1 MPLTGLDLRAER
13 RAAEITV
20 VDIAARMGL
29 SRQAVHALERAA
41 IVKTDRALLYHSAL
55 RDAKLAARDVA

>member
-1 MPLTGLDLRAER
+1 MPYTGPDLRADR

-29 SRQAVHALERAA
+29 SRQAVHVLEGSAV
-41 IVKTDRALLYHSAL
+41 VKTDRALAYLAAL
-55 RDAKLAARDVA
+55 RDAKTAARDVA